1 MTGIVSYGFYLPKFR
16 IKTEEIANVWQK
28 NSENIEASLG
38 VFEKTIA
45 QNDEDSLTMGFE
57 ASQMALAKAE
67 IDREKIGGV
76 FFGSETPPYAVNP
89 SSTVIASLLGL
100 GHNYNAY
107 DTQFACKA
115 ATGAIVSGLGVV
127 KSGQSDLVLCIGS
140 DKANS
145 KPGDALE
152 FTAGSGAVAVV
163 LGTENVALEVVDH
176 LSFSSD
182 TPDFWRRSGSDYPSH
197 AGRFTGEPSYFH
209 HVYQAST
216 ALLQK
221 TNLKPENF
229 AHTVFHMPNG
239 KFPTRISAKLGFSKE
254 QTQTSLVVK
263 YLGNSYSASSLMG
276 LMAVLE
282 KVQPGELVFMCSY
295 GSGAGSDAFVF
306 RATENIIKVR
316 QEFSKMAENK
326 EYINYLEYRQ
336 MIGNLR

>member
-16 IKTEEIANVWQK
+16 IKTQEIASVWGK
-28 NSENIEASLG
+28 NADIVEGSLG
-38 VFEKTIA
+38 VLEKTIA
-45 QNDEDSLTMGFE
+45 QSDEDSLTMGFE
-57 ASQMALAKAE
+57 ASLSAISKAE
-67 IDREKIGGV
+67 IDQSKIGSV

-163 LGTENVALEVVDH
+163 LGNKDVALEVVDH

-221 TNLKPENF
+221 TNLKPEDF
-229 AHTVFHMPNG
+229 AHAVFHMPNG
-239 KFPTRISAKLGFSKE
+239 KFPTRISAKLGFSRD
-254 QTQTSLVVK
+254 QIQTSLVVK

-282 KVQPGELVFMCSY
+282 KIQPGELIFMCSY

-306 RATENIIKVR
+306 RATENINKVR
-316 QEFSKMAENK
+316 QEFKALADDK
-326 EYINYLEYRQ
+326 KYIDYLQYRQ
-336 MIGNLR
+336 MVGNLR

>member
-1 MTGIVSYGFYLPKFR
+1 
-16 IKTEEIANVWQK
+16 
-28 NSENIEASLG
+28 
-38 VFEKTIA
+38 
-45 QNDEDSLTMGFE
+45 
-57 ASQMALAKAE
+57 
-67 IDREKIGGV
+67 
-76 FFGSETPPYAVNP
+76 
-89 SSTVIASLLGL
+89 
-100 GHNYNAY
+100 
-107 DTQFACKA
+107 
-115 ATGAIVSGLGVV
+115 
-127 KSGQSDLVLCIGS
+127 SDLVLCIGS

-145 KPGDALE
+145 QPGDALE

-163 LGTENVALEVVDH
+163 LGNKDVALEVVDH

-221 TNLKPENF
+221 TNLNPKDF
-229 AHTVFHMPNG
+229 AHAVFHMPNG
-239 KFPTRISAKLGFSKE
+239 KFPTRISAKLGFEKE
-254 QTQTSLVVK
+254 QIETSLVVK

-306 RATENIIKVR
+306 RATENINKIR
-316 QEFSKMAENK
+316 QEFKSLADDKK
-326 EYINYLEYRQ
+326 YIDYLQYRQ
-336 MIGNLR
+336 MVGNLR